1 MIATRPILMEDML
14 IHGQQG
20 VLTREEAARLYNFIV
35 HGEAVYKGN
44 QHIASLWFLE
54 ISHYSLMGQ
63 AVFTDEADTVMLA
76 IVRQVRSR
84 IKELSKLGYHRF
96 EMRVQADFK
105 KALKWAALIGF
116 VQEGVMRAYDAD
128 RNDYILLARVE

>member
-1 MIATRPILMEDML
+1 MIATRPITMQDML

-20 VLTREEAARLYNFIV
+20 RLTEEEASRLYNLIL

-54 ISHYSLMGQ
+54 VSQYSLIGQ
-63 AVFTDEADTVMLA
+63 AVFTDEADTVMLP

-96 EMRVQADFK
+96 EMHVPADFT
-105 KALKWAALIGF
+105 KALKWAKLIGF
-116 VQEGVMRAYDAD
+116 AQEGVMRAYDANK
-128 RNDYILLARVE
+128 NDYILLARVE